1 MKKLLALL
9 LVLVMVVA
17 LVACGSNGNET
28 EQFSARFRRH

>member
-1 MKKLLALL
+1 MTMKKLLALL

-28 EQFSARFRRH
+28 EAPTDAS